1 MGGALVHLDATSLA
15 REVSIVMHCV
25 GNCHTANG
33 GLIAFPS
40 ISVLFRFGLFVLSLS
55 AVLLISPWLFAL
67 YMAGA

>member
-15 REVSIVMHCV
+15 RVV
-25 GNCHTANG
+25 GIMPVFDIPLMV
-33 GLIAFPS
+33 GLIALPS
-40 ISVLFRFGLFVLSLS
+40 ISVLFRFGQFVLSLS